1 MLSGQWADGLVEVV
15 LVVVAVEVEAVLAAA
30 VTLPLLL
37 LPLDSLQLLR
47 LLWQSEAA
55 YWGDA
60 YAWFC
65 PWLALLVPT
74 VSAAGLGTAAVDD
87 ESAWAAACAY
97 PVPPAAPPAGN
108 GSVSPARWP
117 CSAPANVA

>member
-1 MLSGQWADGLVEVV
+1 MLSGQWADGLVEV
-15 LVVVAVEVEAVLAAA
+15 LVVVAAVEVEAVLAAA
-30 VTLPLLL
+30 VALLL
-37 LPLDSLQLLR
+37 LPLDSLQFLR

-60 YAWFC
+60 CAWFC
-65 PWLALLVPT
+65 LWLALMVPT
-74 VSAAGLGTAAVDD
+74 VSAPELGTAAVDD

-108 GSVSPARWP
+108 GSVWPARWP